1 MKNDILRIAILGPE
15 STGKSTLAQELADS
29 FQTVWVPEHS
39 RNYVETLGRQYDR
52 EDILFSIR
60 EQCKQEDEL
69 MTKAN
74 TLIFADTD
82 PIVAKVWMEDVF
94 QESNKEL
101 DQLIQD
107 RAYDLYLLLYPD
119 LPFVQDSVRE
129 NPSRREYFFNWYKSE
144 LKKRK
149 FRYCIISGSGPSRF
163 KNAKNEIDSFLADHR
178 KT

>member
-1 MKNDILRIAILGPE
+1 MKNDILRVAILGPE

-74 TLIFADTD
+74 TKQWCKISKTWAVNIFCT
-82 PIVAKVWMEDVF
+82 
-94 QESNKEL
+94 
-101 DQLIQD
+101 
-107 RAYDLYLLLYPD
+107 
-119 LPFVQDSVRE
+119 
-129 NPSRREYFFNWYKSE
+129 PSQN
-144 LKKRK
+144 
-149 FRYCIISGSGPSRF
+149 
-163 KNAKNEIDSFLADHR
+163 LAMMSLC
-178 KT
+178 

>member
-1 MKNDILRIAILGPE
+1 
-15 STGKSTLAQELADS
+15 
-29 FQTVWVPEHS
+29 
-39 RNYVETLGRQYDR
+39 
-52 EDILFSIR
+52 
-60 EQCKQEDEL
+60 

-82 PIVAKVWMEDVF
+82 PILAKVWMEDVF

-163 KNAKNEIDSFLADHR
+163 KNAKNEINAFVADHR